1 LQDIAKKNSD
11 FTIGLSLPGSKKNN
25 RFFENFFNVDAQSL
39 YFNATKRQLV
49 DVLLGDEPLFRGYM
63 RLNKVNVQNSKVE
76 YDITLYSTVGNLFGD
91 IGNNLLA
98 DLDFGDDEYTFNHV
112 FNLSNTT
119 QQFNY
124 TNFSLD
130 RENPYPYV
138 YPVVHNGY
146 VYSGDTII
154 LSGSTT
160 GATRFYTS
168 TSPISSYSTLA
179 AAYSAGVEKYH
190 INSPTQGLMDNQLK
204 PALNMWSLI
213 KLIFKTYGYTI
224 KSDFFNTPWMK
235 TLYMYGYFSSPQTKF
250 SYKINNILELP
261 LEGVEVI
268 FYSQGGQDKVVVC
281 KLGTGVPCY
290 CLSDINV
297 VFQYDD
303 GFSIYDVSAVIPAL
317 TTGYTN
323 TSYDIFYDGYS
334 NDVPNGTNLKYFPV
348 PVGSD
353 IAFVDGDFVDFSIVV
368 DQNIKQ
374 IDIISSIAKKFNLI
388 FVTDPD
394 VPNQFIIEPYDF
406 YVGTGNI
413 YDWTPKLSWDKGF
426 SVEPALNYV
435 ESTLLLTDAEDN
447 DEGNK
452 QFKAQNNR
460 TYGRNIIYNP
470 TDFKSQ
476 DKTIDTIYSPEL
488 IRKWDKDGVNNI
500 GLPLGINYVATNKEI
515 GTGNTT
521 SVAWQYTGVK
531 TKPKLF
537 FWMGG
542 FNPFL
547 DVVGE
552 TFTNNNY
559 STYSVYVSD
568 SLETFYFQSDR
579 LPVISHTMP
588 MGMADAD
595 KINNDSLSILF
606 NSEQPVNIGVQTFNV
621 YTEQDAYNKFYN
633 NRITNIYDPNT
644 RFLSG
649 YFDLKYSDVRNLK
662 PNDIIKINEQHFILN
677 KIADFNL
684 TQRELT
690 KVELIQF
697 NVNPQTYPDRY
708 FQYYYCDNPSKVY
721 KFKTDFT
728 NPNLLDT
735 NFGWSVYY
743 DHQVGSLTGQT
754 SGFTSSFKGI
764 EGFTTVKYYP
774 YTMYE
779 VSQTTYDSSGIDW
792 QYDTM
797 MDYIYSN
804 SLGPFLFNMPTFWLN
819 SGATFTGIN
828 VWDNCTQFN
837 TTRTTYGLLTGSSTY
852 HGVSVTPTPTPTSTP
867 APTPT
872 GTPPML
878 GSLIMSFDELVPDR
892 GIDNYSVNVNGL
904 LRDVHFTEVDNLY
917 STNLNPG
924 DVVSITIIRENVPS
938 TASTLGVSRR
948 DYTTDD
954 QGSDMGIRDTF
965 ITGVTGTS
973 TSLSVTFTAT
983 TIAQDY
989 NFEYRVTGTTYNA
1002 ATPTPSP
1009 SPSSTSTPTPTPT
1022 PLCNLPLRTINW
1034 EFDYSYTSDI
1044 STGFTIAEIDMFNY
1058 PVTGYCIG
1066 KGLEPVN
1073 YFTPATYVNYSGLTG
1088 GTVFTGSTS
1097 FSGQT
1102 DGLRN
1107 LAIAQNMCYQP
1118 SSWPS
1123 IMRNGSTVKL
1133 YINNIFIKNYDR
1145 WETPAGNLYLMG
1157 MVQCTGLTQ
1166 YTRTYIYFDNVTINP
1181 NDNVKIVFDDN
1192 FITPWQS
1199 SQYVYKYNNS
1209 ADTQRYLTGYTF
1221 GDGYYVPQFTQTLT
1235 GYTGSYSGTT
1245 YITNTSGLTDP
1256 QVYIRNSNNDNPD
1269 TIVTRTVKWYKDNV
1283 VQTAYTLTLTGT
1295 TIPKIPSAK
1304 TAIYTTFPKPAFGT
1318 TNVWEIEDTFVGVP
1332 PTPTPTNSPTPTP
1345 TATPLPAT
1353 IAYRYDATST
1363 FSGTT
1368 KTASTLTVRFDGN
1381 IVHTRSNASY
1391 TTSTDTTS
1399 TATNIDNGYI
1409 GSAITITLN
1418 RDLTKSISS
1427 SEFVTTRTWFL
1438 YINGGLIESINDSTN
1453 YNIPITP
1460 TVLSQTN
1467 SFTPVTLAYGDV
1479 VEVRWRDIIVV

>member
-1 LQDIAKKNSD
+1 MSQQQTVLRVQTNVPGSISGATNYTFLDLYSDIPIKINKSFAELQDIAKKNSD
-11 FTIGLSLPGSKKNN
+11 YTVGLSLPGSKKNN

-49 DVLLGDEPLFRGYM
+49 DVLLGDEPLFRGYL
-63 RLNKVNVQNSKVE
+63 RLNKVSVLNSKIE
-76 YDITLYSTVGNLFGD
+76 YDVTLYSTVGNLFGD

-98 DLDFGDDEYTFNHV
+98 DLNFSDDEYMFNHV
-112 FNLSNTT
+112 FNLSNAT

-124 TNFSLD
+124 TNFSKD
-130 RENPYPYV
+130 SEYPYPYV

-179 AAYSAGVEKYH
+179 AAYAAGVEKYH

-213 KLIFKTYGYTI
+213 KLIFKTYGYKI

-268 FYSQGGQDKVVVC
+268 FYSQGGQDKVAVC
-281 KLGTGVPCY
+281 KLGTGIPCY

-297 VFQYDD
+297 VFQYDN
-303 GFSIYDVSAVIPAL
+303 GFSIYEVPAVIPAL
-317 TTGYTN
+317 TSGYTN
-323 TSYDIFYDGYS
+323 TAYDTFIGGYS
-334 NDVPNGTNLKYFPV
+334 NQVPNGFDLKYFPV
-348 PVGSD
+348 PIGSD

-374 IDIISSIAKKFNLI
+374 IDIISSIAKKFNLV
-388 FVTDPD
+388 FVPDPD
-394 VPNQFIIEPYDF
+394 VPNQFIVEPFDF
-406 YVGTGNI
+406 YIGTGNI
-413 YDWTPKLSWDKGF
+413 YDWTPKLSYDKGF

-452 QFKAQNNR
+452 EFKAQNNR
-460 TYGRNIIYNP
+460 TYGRNIVYNP

-521 SVAWQYTGVK
+521 SVIWQYTGVK

-552 TFTNNNY
+552 TFTNNNF
-559 STYSVYVSD
+559 STYSVYVSN

-621 YTEQDAYNKFYN
+621 YTELDAYNKFYN
-633 NRITNIYDPNT
+633 NRITNIYNPNT

-649 YFDLKYSDVRNLK
+649 YFDLKYSDLANLK
-662 PNDIIKINEQHFILN
+662 PNDVIKINEQHFIVN

-690 KVELIQF
+690 KVELVQF

-708 FQYYYCDNPSKVY
+708 FQYYYCDNPSKIY
-721 KFKTDFT
+721 KFKTNFT
-728 NPNLLDT
+728 NPNLRDT
-735 NFGWSVYY
+735 NFGWSIYY

-764 EGFTTVKYYP
+764 EGSSVRYYP

-779 VSQTTYDSSGIDW
+779 VSQTTYNSSGIDW
-792 QYDTM
+792 QYDSM
-797 MDYIYSN
+797 MNYIYSDA
-804 SLGPFLFNMPTFWLN
+804 LGPFQFNMPTFWLN
-819 SGATFTGIN
+819 SGATFTGVN
-828 VWDNCTQFN
+828 VWENCAQFN

-852 HGVSVTPTPTPTSTP
+852 HGVIVTPTPTPSATP

-892 GIDNYSVNVNGL
+892 GIDNYTVFVNNL
-904 LRDVHFTEVDNLY
+904 LRDVHFTEIDNLY

-924 DVVSITIIRENVPS
+924 DVVVIIISRENVPS
-938 TASTLGVSRR
+938 TASSLDVIRR

-954 QGSDMGIRDTF
+954 QGGDMGIRDTY

-973 TSLSVTFTAT
+973 TSLNVVFTAT

-989 NFEYRVTGTTYNA
+989 NFEYRVTGRTNTA
-1002 ATPTPSP
+1002 ITPTPTPTRTPTPTPS
-1009 SPSSTSTPTPTPT
+1009 STPTPTPSAT
-1022 PLCNLPLRTINW
+1022 P
-1034 EFDYSYTSDI
+1034 
-1044 STGFTIAEIDMFNY
+1044 G
-1058 PVTGYCIG
+1058 
-1066 KGLEPVN
+1066 
-1073 YFTPATYVNYSGLTG
+1073 
-1088 GTVFTGSTS
+1088 
-1097 FSGQT
+1097 
-1102 DGLRN
+1102 
-1107 LAIAQNMCYQP
+1107 
-1118 SSWPS
+1118 
-1123 IMRNGSTVKL
+1123 
-1133 YINNIFIKNYDR
+1133 
-1145 WETPAGNLYLMG
+1145 
-1157 MVQCTGLTQ
+1157 
-1166 YTRTYIYFDNVTINP
+1166 
-1181 NDNVKIVFDDN
+1181 
-1192 FITPWQS
+1192 
-1199 SQYVYKYNNS
+1199 
-1209 ADTQRYLTGYTF
+1209 
-1221 GDGYYVPQFTQTLT
+1221 
-1235 GYTGSYSGTT
+1235 
-1245 YITNTSGLTDP
+1245 
-1256 QVYIRNSNNDNPD
+1256 
-1269 TIVTRTVKWYKDNV
+1269 
-1283 VQTAYTLTLTGT
+1283 
-1295 TIPKIPSAK
+1295 
-1304 TAIYTTFPKPAFGT
+1304 
-1318 TNVWEIEDTFVGVP
+1318 P
-1332 PTPTPTNSPTPTP
+1332 PTPTPTP
-1345 TATPLPAT
+1345 TATTPPGDGQYVLLVGDGSIYLSTNTGTTFSQILTAT
-1353 IAYRYDATST
+1353 GYTDTSVSETGQYMLVVSGRTIQRSANYGST
-1363 FSGTT
+1363 FT
-1368 KTASTLTVRFDGN
+1368 TLTGVTPSFTGATFQSVGVSSNGKYQAVSQYRANCAVTRLMQFSEDYG
-1381 IVHTRSNASY
+1381 VTWTEVPLGTRSNCTNFAQVAVG
-1391 TTSTDTTS
+1391 DTTNWSPFFGFPMFLARDSSSLLYLPDNSEYPVGFAPLSDTLAGIAVNEDTTVIGAVSSASNTIYVS
-1399 TATNIDNGYI
+1399 TNNSWAPSGYSFNFSGYTGVTLSNPKIALSTTGKYMLVSSNNGYLYLSSNTGATFTQLTSLGI
-1409 GSAITITLN
+1409 KYWKDVAVSSDGGVMFAVEGNSTGYIWRSLDYGGTWTSIT
-1418 RDLTKSISS
+1418 
-1427 SEFVTTRTWFL
+1427 
-1438 YINGGLIESINDSTN
+1438 GAGLKNWDRISTN
-1453 YNIPITP
+1453 
-1460 TVLSQTN
+1460 
-1467 SFTPVTLAYGDV
+1467 
-1479 VEVRWRDIIVV
+1479 R